1 MKMFR
6 HHTRDF
12 TVFQDQIQ
20 ALIIERL
27 AAIASL
33 TTENDT
39 LKEEAT
45 KDIRGIVK
53 WFNVKNGF
61 GFITRNDTKEDIFVH
76 QSNIIL
82 KNNYHKE
89 PSLGDGEKVDFDVC
103 KCEKGFEA
111 VNVRGPKGQP
121 VLGSEH
127 ATTKNSVTNKVML
140 TI

>member
-1 MKMFR
+1 M
-6 HHTRDF
+6 
-12 TVFQDQIQ
+12 VY
-20 ALIIERL
+20 
-27 AAIASL
+27 
-33 TTENDT
+33 
-39 LKEEAT
+39 
-45 KDIRGIVK
+45 
-53 WFNVKNGF
+53 VKNGF

-140 TI
+140 TIWVYFENMNSLK